1 MKRLLLCLFF
11 MSTSA
16 LAIDQSKIIPPTV
29 IPFVV
34 KSEDIYSNPIPFFY
48 QPSRIIYCKKCSP
61 ETIEQLKMWE
71 ELSTKDWAIDFEKN
85 ARSGNAVNPAV
96 RNK

>member
-16 LAIDQSKIIPPTV
+16 LATEV

-34 KSEDIYSNPIPFFY
+34 KSEDIYANPIPFFY